1 MHLDTSFVRSKF
13 SRRIFLLFFL
23 SAVLPITVAAVVS
36 YSHVSAQLRTQS
48 YEQSRQSG
56 KAVGMELFER
66 LSLANTE
73 FKSIAKA
80 LSSQAGGASGNNRQA
95 PSRYSPRFTD
105 IAVIPNTN
113 EVISTAAESGP
124 FPMLGKK
131 QEQHLAEGGSVIF
144 TRNTQDKSADIVIV
158 ALLDH
163 KDPGKGKLIGKINPE
178 YLWKVKDNLST
189 TTGLA
194 ILDSSNMLLFRTES
208 FQSSTLQPLNLLL
221 STSPTGHYE
230 STTAETT
237 HLVAYWSL
245 FTEERFAMPG
255 WTIVVS
261 QSEQEALAPIV
272 SFRSI
277 YIPMLVL
284 VILTVSFISA
294 TQIRRKLAPLAVLKE
309 ATQRIAGGDF
319 TGQVS
324 ITGND
329 EFAQL
334 GSAFNSMAGRLE
346 RQFKSLRTLAEID
359 RLILSSFDA
368 RYITATV
375 LGRACDLTPCAVVAM
390 IEFGEDHACVG
401 QVSARFA
408 RPDAEVIEER
418 VQLSKDDIHRLTR
431 NPHSL
436 LLDCTEEY
444 PTYLAS
450 LVADRPHT
458 VLLLPMFIKQHLAAV
473 IVFGYTNEYKA
484 GEEDMGLLRKFA
496 DHVAVALSNASWEER
511 LYHQAHYDALT
522 NLPNRALL
530 TDRLEQAIARAQR
543 NGSHVGVAFLDL
555 DRFKVVNDS
564 LGHTFGDLLLKEVAS
579 LLTKTVRE
587 VDTIVRFG
595 GDEFVVIIPDIDQK
609 ADVVFELGAIA
620 EKIIDA
626 AQHEISI
633 DSHKVHTGMSVGI
646 AVYPRDGEKLDEL
659 IKNAD
664 IAMYHAKE
672 QGRGQYSFY
681 SPELNAETL
690 RRLTLEH
697 ELRNALDNDEFELF
711 YQAKVSAS
719 DSTLLGAEALIR
731 WQHPERGLVSPIEF
745 IGVAEETG
753 LIHTIGEWVTQ
764 TACSQMKIWRSMG
777 LPEIRIA
784 VNVSSHQFN
793 EGDLAAQ
800 VSHILRTTGLNPE
813 LLELEVTESIVMA
826 DTDKSIETLKRLN
839 AMGIRIAVDDFG
851 TGYSSLSYLRRL
863 PIHTLKIDR
872 SFITD
877 MMDSSDAQSI
887 VSATILLAHQ
897 LGLEVV
903 AEGVEASD
911 QQALLKDW
919 GCDELQGYLFS
930 KPLPVG
936 EFEKLLRQHRE
947 NLLSSKPP
955 SDDFTSVS
963 SG

>member
-36 YSHVSAQLRTQS
+36 YSYVSAQLRAQS
-48 YEQSRQSG
+48 YEQSRQSS

-66 LSLANTE
+66 LSLANAE
-73 FKSIAKA
+73 LRSIATA
-80 LSSQAGGASGNNRQA
+80 FSSQADGASGDNRQI
-95 PSRYSPRFTD
+95 PGRYSPRFTE
-105 IAVIPNTN
+105 IAVIPSTN
-113 EVISTAAESGP
+113 EVIGAAAKSGP
-124 FPMLGKK
+124 LPTLEKK

-144 TRNTQDKSADIVIV
+144 TRNTQDESADIEIV
-158 ALLDH
+158 TLLDH
-163 KDPGKGKLIGKINPE
+163 EDPGKGKLIGKINPE

-208 FQSSTLQPLNLLL
+208 FQSSTLQSLNLLL
-221 STSPTGHYE
+221 STSSTGHYE
-230 STTAETT
+230 STTGKIT

-245 FTEERFAMPG
+245 FTEARFSMPG

-261 QSEQEALAPIV
+261 RSEQEALAPII

-277 YIPMLVL
+277 YIPMLAL
-284 VILTVSFISA
+284 VILAVSFISA
-294 TQIRRKLAPLAVLKE
+294 TQIRRRLAPLATLKE
-309 ATQRIAGGDF
+309 ATRRIAGGDF
-319 TGQVS
+319 TGQVN
-324 ITGND
+324 ITGSD

-375 LGRACDLTPCAVVAM
+375 LGRACDLTPCSVVAM
-390 IEFGEDHACVG
+390 IEFDEDHACVG

-418 VQLSKDDIHRLTR
+418 IQLSKDDIHRLTR

-436 LLDCTEEY
+436 LLDCAEEY
-444 PTYLAS
+444 PAYLNA
-450 LVADRPHT
+450 LVANPPHNI
-458 VLLLPMFIKQHLAAV
+458 LLLPMFIKQHLAAV

-484 GEEDMGLLRKFA
+484 SEEELGLLRKFA

-543 NGSHVGVAFLDL
+543 NDSYVGVIFLDL

-564 LGHTFGDLLLKEVAS
+564 LGHSIGDLLLKEVAS

-595 GDEFVVIIPDIDQK
+595 GDEFVAIIPDINRK
-609 ADVVFELGAIA
+609 VDVVFELGAIA
-620 EKIIDA
+620 EKILYVT
-626 AQHEISI
+626 QHEIFI
-633 DSHKVHTGMSVGI
+633 DSHKVRTGMSIGI
-646 AVYPRDGEKLDEL
+646 AVYPRDGNKLDEL

-697 ELRNALDNDEFELF
+697 ELRKALDNDEFELF
-711 YQAKVSAS
+711 YQAKVNASGSAI
-719 DSTLLGAEALIR
+719 LGAEALIR
-731 WQHPERGLVSPIEF
+731 WLHPERGLVAPIEF
-745 IGVAEETG
+745 IGIAEETG
-753 LIHTIGEWVTQ
+753 LIHAIGEWVIK
-764 TACSQMKIWRSMG
+764 TACSQMKIWHSMG
-777 LPEIRIA
+777 LSAIRTA

-793 EGDLAAQ
+793 EGDFAAQ
-800 VSHILRTTGLNPE
+800 VSHILKATGLNPE
-813 LLELEVTESIVMA
+813 LLELEVTESVVMM

-877 MMDSSDAQSI
+877 MMGSSDAQSI

-897 LGLEVV
+897 LGLDVV
-903 AEGVEASD
+903 AEGVETSD
-911 QQALLKDW
+911 QQALLIDW

-936 EFEKLLRQHRE
+936 EFEKLLRQHQG
-947 NLLSSKPP
+947 NLSSSGPP
-955 SDDFTSVS
+955 ADGFTSAS